1 MDDPLKSLANS
12 LAEITRQERHSSSAA
27 AAVIREY
34 TEWVNDVAVPALE
47 KVKATIT
54 GGDDNVEV
62 DVDPSTGFEPPRPS
76 IQVYR
81 SEQPTF
87 VYTLFL
93 HPQTGIDRA
102 MVMKRHTV
110 FDPDV
115 GRTSSRWATKF
126 EETPLVAERADDWRN
141 DAKAITEDDIIG
153 DVGRHYLAHRRR
165 QWRLPDPY

>member
-1 MDDPLKSLANS
+1 MDDPLKSLAES
-12 LAEITRQERHSSSAA
+12 LAEITRRERHSESATQTIVA
-27 AAVIREY
+27 EY
-34 TEWVNDVAVPALE
+34 TEWVNGVAVPALE
-47 KVKATIT
+47 KVKATIA
-54 GGDDNVEV
+54 GSDDNVEV

-93 HPQTGIDRA
+93 YQQTGAERA

-126 EETPLVAERADDWRN
+126 EETPLVDEREGGRRN
-141 DAKAITEDDIIG
+141 DAKTIAEDEIIG
-153 DVGRHYLAHRRR
+153 DVGRNYLAHRRR

>member
-1 MDDPLKSLANS
+1 MDDPLKSLADS
-12 LAEITRQERHSSSAA
+12 LADITRQERHSGSAA
-27 AAVIREY
+27 AAVTREY
-34 TEWVNDVAVPALE
+34 TEWVNGVAVPALE

-54 GGDDNVEV
+54 GSDDNVEV

-81 SEQPTF
+81 PEQPTF

-93 HPQTGIDRA
+93 HPQTGTERA
-102 MVMKRHTV
+102 LVMKRHTV

-115 GRTSSRWATKF
+115 GRSSSRWATKF
-126 EETPLVAERADDWRN
+126 EETPLIDERASGRRN
-141 DAKAITEDDIIG
+141 DAKTITADEIIT
-153 DVGRHYLAHRRR
+153 DVGRDYLAHRRR

>member
-1 MDDPLKSLANS
+1 MDDPLKTLADS
-12 LAEITRQERHSSSAA
+12 LAEIKRQERQSGSAA
-27 AAVIREY
+27 AAVIRGY
-34 TEWVNDVAVPALE
+34 TEWVTGVAVPALE
-47 KVKATIT
+47 KVKATIA
-54 GGDDNVEV
+54 GSDDNVEV

-93 HPQTGIDRA
+93 HPQTGTDRA
-102 MVMKRHTV
+102 LVMKRHTV
-110 FDPDV
+110 FDPEV

-126 EETPLVAERADDWRN
+126 EETPLIDERAGDRCN
-141 DAKAITEDDIIG
+141 DAKAIAEDEIIG
-153 DVGRHYLAHRRR
+153 DVGRDYLAHRRR